1 MYLASPDERFGTT
14 RYKRKDTIMPLF
26 ANAQSQIAAVAL
38 AILTSS
44 LFIAASV
51 APGVVA

>member
-1 MYLASPDERFGTT
+1 MT
-14 RYKRKDTIMPLF
+14 LF
-26 ANAQSQIAAVAL
+26 SNAHSQIVAVAL
-38 AILTSS
+38 AVLSSS